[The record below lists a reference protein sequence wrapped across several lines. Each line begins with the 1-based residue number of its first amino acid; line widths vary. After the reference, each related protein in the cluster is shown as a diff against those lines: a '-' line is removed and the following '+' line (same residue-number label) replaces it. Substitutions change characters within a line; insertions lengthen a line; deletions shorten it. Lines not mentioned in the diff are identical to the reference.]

1 MYTETGA
8 LLQHAAGVEKGKQ
21 ESGEKTLRE
30 GGTGHS
36 DGDGDVTERYSDFSD
51 FSEAAKPDSEATGL
65 REGNNTRIR
74 QISSAETTGDRLQRR
89 ADASARCPALPR
101 VALLPCCPALP
112 RFCAADASLHP
123 IVAARPFSLPL
134 GPCCRATSAV
144 RFPLPLQPVF
154 RVARSRV
161 YHSRL
166 VRLVVSSSRLVP
178 VACGCGSPRHVTSW
192 GSCAACCTNGVAHPL
207 GIRFGHRIAF
217 WACARSLLW
226 RSFTPAGRD
235 RLHLLALTCVKL
247 RLWL

>member
-74 QISSAETTGDRLQRR
+74 QISSAETKGDRLQRR

-101 VALLPCCPALP
+101 
-112 RFCAADASLHP
+112 FCAADASPTRRCSRSSRRVLFP
-123 IVAARPFSLPL
+123 CPSGRAAAPPPLFASPFPFSR
-134 GPCCRATSAV
+134 CFASRA
-144 RFPLPLQPVF
+144 RVF
-154 RVARSRV
+154 TI
-161 YHSRL
+161 L
-166 VRLVVSSSRLVP
+166 VSSVSSSHRLVWCP
-178 VACGCGSPRHVTSW
+178 LRVVAALPVTSRR
-192 GSCAACCTNGVAHPL
+192 GVRVLHAARTVWP
-207 GIRFGHRIAF
+207 IR
-217 WACARSLLW
+217 
-226 RSFTPAGRD
+226 
-235 RLHLLALTCVKL
+235 
-247 RLWL
+247 